1 MSSSFVSD
9 EFLENY
15 LNFRNIKLTD
25 NYFFKVIINLFQI
38 IFAPSCFIFTV
49 IDFSLPC
56 IRYKSSQ
63 NLIYLAFSANAFLAT
78 GSIMLVIAIYL
89 KSNINK
95 NKIQAIQII
104 TSDSFSNKLLNKE
117 DKEAKKK
124 GETNE
129 NELVN
134 NKVNLNS
141 FELIKTQRTI
151 TDLIINISPINE
163 ISEENEGRV
172 THDTETIQKPV
183 NIIEINQ
190 ESKEVFEKSG
200 MIKDRNLN
208 GIFKTFDKSIQIFQK
223 PEKIVDLLL
232 VKMPAIDTLDT
243 AEVMTNQK
251 SKILEEDEENNEI
264 KQEPTKANNLINIAR
279 EVFEKSG
286 EMKNQLDELINKNKN
301 LSEII
306 NTLDKSIQMI
316 QKPEKIADLIVDK
329 SLKISSNDILV
340 KTKGILNGKIS
351 LDHSSEITKTNEVFG
366 AELPQKQITN
376 DLKTTEN
383 YDDYKNEDQIKS
395 CKILIIIL
403 IKLISMIIL
412 MGYFSFSL
420 YLFGYMTIQANG
432 ILTGLQNFAMI
443 LNIASSFLIDF
454 IITKK
459 T

>member
-1 MSSSFVSD
+1 
-9 EFLENY
+9 
-15 LNFRNIKLTD
+15 
-25 NYFFKVIINLFQI
+25 
-38 IFAPSCFIFTV
+38 
-49 IDFSLPC
+49 
-56 IRYKSSQ
+56 
-63 NLIYLAFSANAFLAT
+63 
-78 GSIMLVIAIYL
+78 
-89 KSNINK
+89 
-95 NKIQAIQII
+95 
-104 TSDSFSNKLLNKE
+104 
-117 DKEAKKK
+117 
-124 GETNE
+124 
-129 NELVN
+129 
-134 NKVNLNS
+134 
-141 FELIKTQRTI
+141 
-151 TDLIINISPINE
+151 
-163 ISEENEGRV
+163 
-172 THDTETIQKPV
+172 
-183 NIIEINQ
+183 
-190 ESKEVFEKSG
+190 
-200 MIKDRNLN
+200 
-208 GIFKTFDKSIQIFQK
+208 
-223 PEKIVDLLL
+223 
-232 VKMPAIDTLDT
+232 
-243 AEVMTNQK
+243 MTNQK

-383 YDDYKNEDQIKS
+383 YDDDKNEDQIKS